1 MLKQASSPESK
12 KDIKTRQHLME
23 RSFARGTRYGYQRAR
38 WRRLWR
44 VQIQEYLTAAIQ
56 NIMILFK
63 DVKEPATALQM
74 RVAAKAGRPVEQS
87 PASCLIYFTRW
98 RAISLDFVALWRSFC
113 FAILLRSSAERKSNQ
128 IQKNK
133 KYSPKFALSK
143 YRFRQQ
149 PVKP

>member
-38 WRRLWR
+38 WR
-44 VQIQEYLTAAIQ
+44 
-56 NIMILFK
+56 
-63 DVKEPATALQM
+63 
-74 RVAAKAGRPVEQS
+74 
-87 PASCLIYFTRW
+87 
-98 RAISLDFVALWRSFC
+98 AISLDFVALWRSLC
-113 FAILLRSSAERKSNQ
+113 FAILLRSPAERKSNQ

-133 KYSPKFALSK
+133 KYSPKFALTK

-149 PVKP
+149 PVKI